1 MKASGTGKGT
11 MTVVTVYNAK
21 VPEKENKCDNFD
33 LKVDVEDVKMGESPS
48 VPHVSSSCSHW
59 PLPTSPPCPLMS
71 PSTSLMSPVFPCPPY
86 ILLHVP
92 RPSRSP
98 CPLQV
103 PLGPFIPLH
112 CPPGFLPCPPRVA
125 AVSLCPLTGK
135 EPEGIIRSVKI
146 TICTRWD
153 AMGTSEM
160 LGTAGTSETGRGTG
174 LLGTGPPGTRD
185 REVAS
190 SRSPAGTWTTWM
202 PPCPSS
208 TSPCSRASPRTCRT

>member
-92 RPSRSP
+92 LS
-98 CPLQV
+98 LQ
-103 PLGPFIPLH
+103 IPMS
-112 CPPGFLPCPPRVA
+112 PPGPSGSLHPPPLSPRVPP
-125 AVSLCPLTGK
+125 VS
-135 EPEGIIRSVKI
+135 
-146 TICTRWD
+146 
-153 AMGTSEM
+153 
-160 LGTAGTSETGRGTG
+160 
-174 LLGTGPPGTRD
+174 PPGG
-185 REVAS
+185 S
-190 SRSPAGTWTTWM
+190 SVLVSPHRQGAGGHH
-202 PPCPSS
+202 PLCQDHHLHQVGHDGDII
-208 TSPCSRASPRTCRT
+208 